1 MKQCE
6 HTFRWAR
13 DACPACNG
21 LDTACE
27 DYEPSGPER
36 ERREAWADTGQT
48 GKGKKLTI
56 KERAQDR

>member
-1 MKQCE
+1 MRQCE

-21 LDTACE
+21 LDAACE
-27 DYEPSGPER
+27 DYEPNGPER
-36 ERREAWADTGQT
+36 ERREAWADIGQAT
-48 GKGKKLTI
+48 KGKRLTI